1 MKEEPQDSHLDKPQ
15 RTNSKASNNYNLKEK
30 KILVLVFEDP
40 NVGAYRDYVQE
51 HVVIYKFMGIWPV
64 VKSLN

>member
-1 MKEEPQDSHLDKPQ
+1 MEARPDNSHSDRPQGTKSK
-15 RTNSKASNNYNLKEK
+15 TNNNCNPKEK
-30 KILVLVFEDP
+30 KILVLEIQDP
-40 NVGAYRDYVQE
+40 DVATYGDYMQE